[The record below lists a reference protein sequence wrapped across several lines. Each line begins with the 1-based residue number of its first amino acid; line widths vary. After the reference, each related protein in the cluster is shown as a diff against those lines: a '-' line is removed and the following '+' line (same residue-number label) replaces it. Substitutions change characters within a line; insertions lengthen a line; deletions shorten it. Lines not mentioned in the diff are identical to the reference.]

1 MSKFGSIVERLV
13 GAQVFFCPDGA
24 DFSLT
29 ETPDLGSV
37 SNKPSGSEWTLFSLG
52 RVNMAKYVPVTK
64 ERKREWAVSTGGYK
78 ERTDVVVV
86 EDAFEFTM
94 IDYAATLFDQ
104 LMFGMATTPVSGTA
118 QTAFADPSR
127 HKDGWVRM
135 VRYDEDG
142 NAFCELEIH
151 SRLTLATI
159 PEDKNEPGSPVIRVG
174 HLADGGALDIVE
186 ITYPS

>member
-1 MSKFGSIVERLV
+1 
-13 GAQVFFCPDGA
+13 
-24 DFSLT
+24 
-29 ETPDLGSV
+29 
-37 SNKPSGSEWTLFSLG
+37 
-52 RVNMAKYVPVTK
+52 MAKYVPVTK